1 MTATLAPTTVE
12 VTNERRSRVPW
23 GKRAIP
29 LKNSNLFNK
38 TKHSEE
44 WHHSIDATAG
54 VLHPSD
60 SKFPY
65 GFLRNHTETYLKK
78 KGKINQ
84 ADADIRLVILVTSHT
99 ARDIAVAA
107 TAYAMTAQ
115 SLRTLLHADLNVMRG
130 SYWGLKVWLQCLIAA
145 NEGNP
150 ASVTD
155 MEALWARKLLPFA
168 NQGPRAAEWYLA
180 GVCMVLRELAVPNMN
195 MVPEF
200 STLMQRAI
208 EDFSRQ
214 LDGFRLHNRWNAA
227 HEAVMWLT
235 ELAKTSPATTPPG
248 HLLPEHILDSQLP
261 IWRVWTYWKPDVNRL
276 KRLASC
282 SSEQLAVVS
291 DLIALEGPDMITG
304 AESTAREG
312 LITEYNGAKALL
324 KWRGIIVEVP
334 DRTKTQLKTTL
345 IRVVDLLDRA
355 IDPSGPGY
363 ESRFHLF
370 RDIIIARPINA
381 STLDLFEAVCRIQW
395 TAKHDI
401 YNAIR
406 EIYGSKDVL
415 GGQHVLALQNLL
427 GALDDAHSA
436 DLKDI
441 FLEKWLRTGIET
453 CREECREAVHTHIT
467 KGLPWTKL
475 AIEYHD
481 FCIAL
486 RASEHHW
493 PSELQTIKIPS
504 SWPTPDDIRTVVQ
517 IYEAAQDHRQKQRLL
532 DHPNSVASQQ
542 EGKPRECAEKS
553 KHAEHLMTML
563 TEKTENRSI
572 LEEVSEA
579 YCIDQLL
586 GGPTI
591 SHSHQRIVQN
601 IMLVWKQTSKP
612 TIDEDRRELA
622 ILVSENAGSD
632 FILRCRY
639 LAEIAF
645 GKEILEP
652 GTSAKELL
660 TIVRKSGNELPQAII
675 DLTNLISS
683 KKAWTS
689 CWKDLLYLWFERQN
703 DTINYIGPNILDYS
717 LQVMSAAQWL
727 SFISNIERLFADLTV
742 AASPKKTIPSILQPA
757 LLEWRRWTST
767 YGETFQRLETSL
779 GERCVAVQCLL
790 SCYTEAQNFRAI
802 LYHLQQ
808 VEGRPIEVL
817 LQKLV
822 GKLAKDGANAED
834 LKNCILYLVVAT
846 PQGIETC
853 GRIWDAKHGQLDIPG
868 LPPKTQQSITRWSL
882 PAYKKDSLQNTGTPT
897 TNASLTATGTCTSSS
912 RPVPPAVVDVMVAGW
927 LLNTDIDERD
937 SLAIASFATFI
948 GICVENVS
956 DSKWNSKI
964 AEATTFWR
972 KIEDEI
978 TTEALRLEGIQQAL
992 KAKDPKGTAI
1002 LLQELGF
1009 ADSSLLDDEIAC
1021 LPPSIANMVEK
1032 VAHNEVEISFPLN
1045 SLTDLQRGAM
1055 GIPQG
1060 ATTLLLRL
1068 SLDANTGGSPA
1079 FCMHFNNELNLDS
1092 LEHVT
1097 WICSPDSTTLPK
1109 QFCTKQQTAFTW
1121 QLSGIVHMWLKIHN
1135 GCIVPLY
1142 KFITG
1147 RIQNMGQVCV
1157 TCGTSHNARHTQLQ
1171 LRRAT
1176 PCNIMACARLWYQL
1190 PLHVRIPE
1198 IRTDTYAVDM
1208 LLTSVYAA
1216 AMSGRAELLPS
1227 CPIYVE
1233 TVKTILNSLPSIT
1246 VLSHAVNMSAV
1257 LRTYHKDAEKLI
1269 SWACVHFRGY
1279 IATATGLCKVPNMPV
1294 GTHQFVLASASP
1306 ALESDF
1312 NSKLPRPNSKTTVLF
1327 HGTSLDRLPAI
1338 LAQGLRVCS
1347 GTSLQRTGAAH
1358 GKGIYM
1364 AEEPATSMSYAPSTI
1379 SWRNSGLSNMRL
1391 LLGCEVVGEAR
1402 SVSKGIRLITDDK
1415 SVIVRYIFLLRSNA
1429 TVPIANHIVPAMAS
1443 SMVALRMGA
1452 V

>member
-1 MTATLAPTTVE
+1 
-12 VTNERRSRVPW
+12 
-23 GKRAIP
+23 
-29 LKNSNLFNK
+29 
-38 TKHSEE
+38 
-44 WHHSIDATAG
+44 
-54 VLHPSD
+54 
-60 SKFPY
+60 
-65 GFLRNHTETYLKK
+65 
-78 KGKINQ
+78 
-84 ADADIRLVILVTSHT
+84 
-99 ARDIAVAA
+99 
-107 TAYAMTAQ
+107 
-115 SLRTLLHADLNVMRG
+115 
-130 SYWGLKVWLQCLIAA
+130 
-145 NEGNP
+145 
-150 ASVTD
+150 
-155 MEALWARKLLPFA
+155 
-168 NQGPRAAEWYLA
+168 
-180 GVCMVLRELAVPNMN
+180 MN

-276 KRLASC
+276 KRLAGC

-291 DLIALEGPDMITG
+291 DFIALEGPDMVTG
-304 AESTAREG
+304 AASTAREG

-363 ESRFHLF
+363 ESRFQLF

-381 STLDLFEAVCRIQW
+381 STLDLFEAVCRVQW

-415 GGQHVLALQNLL
+415 GGQHILALQNLL

-453 CREECREAVHTHIT
+453 CREECREAVHTHII

-481 FCIAL
+481 FCMAL
-486 RASEHHW
+486 KASEHHW

-504 SWPTPDDIRTVVQ
+504 SWPSPDDIRTVVQ

-532 DHPNSVASQQ
+532 DHPNSVPSQQ

-563 TEKTENRSI
+563 TEKTKNRSI

-579 YCIDQLL
+579 YCMDHLL

-591 SHSHQRIVQN
+591 NYSHQRIVQN

-645 GKEILEP
+645 GKAILEP
-652 GTSAKELL
+652 GTSATELL
-660 TIVRKSGNELPQAII
+660 IIVRKSENELPQAII

-727 SFISNIERLFADLTV
+727 SFISNIERLFADLTL

-757 LLEWRRWTST
+757 LLEWRRWIST

-790 SCYTEAQNFRAI
+790 N
-802 LYHLQQ
+802 
-808 VEGRPIEVL
+808 
-817 LQKLV
+817 
-822 GKLAKDGANAED
+822 

-853 GRIWDAKHGQLDIPG
+853 DRIWDAKHGQLDIPG
-868 LPPKTQQSITRWSL
+868 LPPKTQQSITRW
-882 PAYKKDSLQNTGTPT
+882 T
-897 TNASLTATGTCTSSS
+897 
-912 RPVPPAVVDVMVAGW
+912 
-927 LLNTDIDERD
+927 
-937 SLAIASFATFI
+937 IASFATFI

-1021 LPPSIANMVEK
+1021 LPPSIANMVEE

-1055 GIPQG
+1055 GIPEG

-1068 SLDANTGGSPA
+1068 SLDANTGSSPA
-1079 FCMHFNNELNLDS
+1079 FCMHFNNEPNLDS
-1092 LEHVT
+1092 LEHVP
-1097 WICSPDSTTLPK
+1097 WICSPDSTPLPE

-1216 AMSGRAELLPS
+1216 AMSG
-1227 CPIYVE
+1227 
-1233 TVKTILNSLPSIT
+1233 
-1246 VLSHAVNMSAV
+1246 
-1257 LRTYHKDAEKLI
+1257 
-1269 SWACVHFRGY
+1269 
-1279 IATATGLCKVPNMPV
+1279 
-1294 GTHQFVLASASP
+1294 
-1306 ALESDF
+1306 
-1312 NSKLPRPNSKTTVLF
+1312 
-1327 HGTSLDRLPAI
+1327 
-1338 LAQGLRVCS
+1338 
-1347 GTSLQRTGAAH
+1347 
-1358 GKGIYM
+1358 
-1364 AEEPATSMSYAPSTI
+1364 
-1379 SWRNSGLSNMRL
+1379 
-1391 LLGCEVVGEAR
+1391 
-1402 SVSKGIRLITDDK
+1402 
-1415 SVIVRYIFLLRSNA
+1415 
-1429 TVPIANHIVPAMAS
+1429 
-1443 SMVALRMGA
+1443 
-1452 V
+1452 